1 MEAWLLVL
9 LSAQGR
15 LLDQSAAER
24 LAGFDEVVLV
34 CGRYEGVDKRVAE
47 RLAAEELLIG
57 NFMLS
62 GGVWAA
68 GVVGDT
74 VARLCPGVVGNEAS
88 TTGESLAPLAQ
99 GGVGILDRPQ
109 HTLPAR
115 YESPSPAWEFS
126 DVPGCC

>member
-1 MEAWLLVL
+1 LEAWLLVL

-15 LLDQSAAER
+15 LFDQSAAER

-47 RLAAEELLIG
+47 HLAAEELLIG

-74 VARLCPGVVGNEAS
+74 FARLCPGVVGNEAS
-88 TTGESLAPLAQ
+88 TTDESLALLAQ

-109 HTLPAR
+109 HTRPAH